1 VMFITLSTAFLHLWG
16 VGSAILQYTGANRL
30 ILARP
35 TPSPGLELALFWCSS
50 LFHSLARS
58 SVVGLK
64 PPLLPC
70 SVVVFPQTSDVLMW
84 DDGLIVGGH
93 MNVCGE
99 GGLLERCV
107 RTKGCFV
114 VEVEVTNCQ
123 YDALASN
130 EYLGFS
136 EL

>member
-1 VMFITLSTAFLHLWG
+1 M
-16 VGSAILQYTGANRL
+16 R
-30 ILARP
+30 
-35 TPSPGLELALFWCSS
+35 
-50 LFHSLARS
+50 
-58 SVVGLK
+58 
-64 PPLLPC
+64 
-70 SVVVFPQTSDVLMW
+70 
-84 DDGLIVGGH
+84 DDGLIVGGY
-93 MNVCGE
+93 MNVCRE